1 MTSRLF
7 SLLFGLL
14 SLVSMPLTAGAG
26 VIKHVIVV
34 AMENTDAKDIYGNT
48 SEAPFIN
55 NVLMPQAARSSN
67 FIDILPGL
75 PSLPHYILMEAG
87 TNKLPDKTFIDN
99 GEPTASFSTGSRD
112 HLSAQMRATVA
123 PNKVTWMSYQQSMS
137 SNTGACPI
145 QSDYPYAPRHNP
157 FVYFRD
163 VSGNPPSKTKRY
175 CAAHHRDYTELAAD
189 LAANRIANYVFITPD
204 NCNNMH
210 DQGPPC
216 GSASRIRL
224 GDDWLASALPPLITW
239 ANANSGVVLVLW
251 DEGTSTNELAFF
263 AVGPG
268 VKKNFVSDLKL
279 THRSL
284 VSSVET
290 IFGLPILPTVATAR
304 TFKSLFKAGQ
314 FP

>member
-1 MTSRLF
+1 MTSRMF
-7 SLLFGLL
+7 KLLFGSFVLL
-14 SLVSMPLTAGAG
+14 LMQLPAKAG

-34 AMENTDAKDIYGNT
+34 AMENTDAEDIYGNT
-48 SEAPFIN
+48 SEAPYIN
-55 NVLMPQAARSSN
+55 NVLTPQAARSSN
-67 FIDILPGL
+67 FIDILPGV

-87 TNKLPDKTFIDN
+87 TNKLPDKTFIEN

-112 HLSAQMRATVA
+112 HLTAQMRATVA
-123 PNKVTWMSYQQSMS
+123 PNKVTWMSYQQSLS

-163 VSGNPPSKTKRY
+163 VSGNPPSKTRPY
-175 CAAHHRDYTELAAD
+175 CAAHHKDYTALAAD

-210 DQGPPC
+210 DQCP
-216 GSASRIRL
+216 GSTSRIRS

-251 DEGTSTNELAFF
+251 DEGSSTNELAFF

-268 VKKNFVSDLKL
+268 VKANFVSDMKL